1 MGKEQKAKASSR
13 VEPEGSGSVPSE
25 VVERESSETIAH
37 AYALVPVPGKIGKY
51 RAVHLT
57 NVIAESQ
64 ECLEPSGRAEPG
76 AQGLARCESAMLRR
90 YMKGG
95 W

>member
-1 MGKEQKAKASSR
+1 MKTAKTAKAK
-13 VEPEGSGSVPSE
+13 EE
-25 VVERESSETIAH
+25 VVEREPSSVIGH

-64 ECLEPSGRAEPG
+64 ECLEPSGRAEPA

-90 YMKGG
+90 YQKGG